1 MIYRYDIILI
11 NYVLRKDEES
21 EIMQTLR
28 IEHLTKTYG
37 EKTLFEDAD
46 FIINEHDRIGLI
58 GTNGSGKT
66 TLLNAISGI
75 DQADS
80 GELIAP
86 NDYRIGYLK
95 QMPELDDSK
104 TIIEAVFEGA
114 GPIFQTVRNYEE
126 ALEAYGSDPENEK
139 LAKRYSDAEDK
150 MNQEDAW
157 TAESDVKTI
166 LTQLHISDWNQQ
178 VGTLSGGQLKRVG
191 LAQVLIQAP
200 DLLILDEPTNHL
212 DFDSIEWLQSYLASY
227 KGALLV
233 VTHDRYFLDQI
244 ASRIIELSFGKLYF
258 YTGNYQDFVAQKA
271 ERVERELVAEHK
283 QQQLYKKELAWMRT
297 GAKARTTKQQAR
309 INHFNELKD
318 GLNKVQV
325 DGKVDINLGQARL
338 GKKVLE
344 VKKGSLTLQNHKII
358 NDFDL
363 LVKAGDRIGIT
374 GVNGAGKSSF
384 LNVLAGDLPLDSGEL
399 IVGETVKLAY
409 YRQQTEKIPEDK
421 RIINYL
427 NEVGQSV
434 VNKNGERVSTT
445 QLLEQFLFPRF
456 MHGTLIRKLSGGEKR
471 RLYLLK
477 LLMSS
482 PNVLLLDEPTNDLDI
497 GTLTILE
504 DYLESF
510 SGTVITVSHDRYFL
524 DKVASD
530 LLIFKGQARIERY
543 TGMFTDYL
551 SQEAHDR
558 KESATPQKS
567 SANSSTE
574 DKKVSKEKTKLTY
587 VEQMEFDKLEKEID
601 DLDELKAELQEEM
614 NNVPGSDYGKLGDLQ
629 RQIDEID
636 QRSEEAMERW
646 EYLGQYV

>member
-1 MIYRYDIILI
+1 
-11 NYVLRKDEES
+11 
-21 EIMQTLR
+21 MQTLR

-75 DQADS
+75 DPADS

-95 QMPELDDSK
+95 QMSELDASK

-126 ALEAYGSDPENEK
+126 ALEAYGADPENEK

-427 NEVGQSV
+427 DEVGQSV

-510 SGTVITVSHDRYFL
+510 AGTVITVSHDRYFL

-551 SQEAHDR
+551 SQETHAK
-558 KESATPQKS
+558 KESVTPQKS

-587 VEQMEFDKLEKEID
+587 AEQMEFDKLEKEID
-601 DLDELKAELQEEM
+601 DLDERKAELQEEM

>member
-1 MIYRYDIILI
+1 
-11 NYVLRKDEES
+11 
-21 EIMQTLR
+21 MQTLR

-75 DQADS
+75 DPADS

-126 ALEAYGSDPENEK
+126 ALESYGSDPENEK

-344 VKKGSLTLQNHKII
+344 VKKGSLTLQNHEII

-427 NEVGQSV
+427 DEVGQSV

-530 LLIFKGQARIERY
+530 LLIFKGQAQIERY

-551 SQEAHDR
+551 SQEDHAE

-587 VEQMEFDKLEKEID
+587 AEQMEFDKLEKEID
-601 DLDELKAELQEEM
+601 DLDERKAELQEEM

-636 QRSEEAMERW
+636 QRSEEAMQRW

>member
-1 MIYRYDIILI
+1 
-11 NYVLRKDEES
+11 
-21 EIMQTLR
+21 MQTLR

-75 DQADS
+75 DPADS

-95 QMPELDDSK
+95 QMPELDASK

-126 ALEAYGSDPENEK
+126 ALEAYGADPENEK

-427 NEVGQSV
+427 DEVGQSV

-510 SGTVITVSHDRYFL
+510 AGTVITVSHDRYFL

-551 SQEAHDR
+551 SQETHAK
-558 KESATPQKS
+558 KESVTPQKS

-587 VEQMEFDKLEKEID
+587 AEQMEFDKLEKEID
-601 DLDELKAELQEEM
+601 DLDERKAELQEEM

>member
-1 MIYRYDIILI
+1 
-11 NYVLRKDEES
+11 
-21 EIMQTLR
+21 MQTLR

-46 FIINEHDRIGLI
+46 FIINERDRIGLI

-75 DQADS
+75 DPADS

-114 GPIFQTVRNYEE
+114 GPIFQTIRNYEE
-126 ALEAYGSDPENEK
+126 ALEAYGNDPENEK

-166 LTQLHISDWNQQ
+166 LTQLHISDWNQKI
-178 VGTLSGGQLKRVG
+178 GTLSGGQLKRVG

-212 DFDSIEWLQSYLASY
+212 DFDSIEWLQGYLASY

-258 YTGNYQDFVAQKA
+258 YTGNYQDFVEQKA

-325 DGKVDINLGQARL
+325 DGKVDINLGQTRL

-344 VKKGSLTLQNHKII
+344 VRKGSLTLQNHKII
-358 NDFDL
+358 NDFDM

-530 LLIFKGQARIERY
+530 LLIFKGQAQIERY

-551 SQEAHDR
+551 GQETHAK
-558 KESATPQKS
+558 KESVTPQKS
-567 SANSSTE
+567 SENSSTE

-587 VEQMEFDKLEKEID
+587 AEQMEFDKLEQEIEE
-601 DLDELKAELQEEM
+601 LDERKAELQEEM
-614 NNVPGSDYGKLGDLQ
+614 NDVPGSDYGKLGDLQ

-636 QRSEEAMERW
+636 QRSEEAMQRW

>member
-1 MIYRYDIILI
+1 
-11 NYVLRKDEES
+11 
-21 EIMQTLR
+21 MQTLR

-75 DQADS
+75 DPADS

-126 ALEAYGSDPENEK
+126 ALESYGSDPENEK

-363 LVKAGDRIGIT
+363 LIKAGDRIGIT

-530 LLIFKGQARIERY
+530 LLIFKGQAQIERY

-551 SQEAHDR
+551 SQEDHAE

-587 VEQMEFDKLEKEID
+587 AEQMEFDKLEKEID
-601 DLDELKAELQEEM
+601 DLDERKAELQEEM

-636 QRSEEAMERW
+636 QRSEEAMQRW